1 MSKTSFEKANNISEN
16 ASLEG
21 LKDFFKQHSLEES
34 RNNLWKWLNV
44 SGSGAFDKLDAKER
58 EDLLTFYAH
67 LQGLLETVHKIK
79 VTLDTDDILQ

>member
-1 MSKTSFEKANNISEN
+1 MSKTSYEKINNISEN
-16 ASLEG
+16 ASLET

-34 RNNLWKWLNV
+34 RNTLWKWLNV
-44 SGSGAFDKLDAKER
+44 SGCGAFDKLDVKER

-79 VTLDTDDILQ
+79 VTLDTDDILR